1 MALPRVAALETCTFL
16 HLPPLAMSTDT
27 SKLRNKIAKL
37 NKSLDELESKLEPLF
52 AQSLDETLLGLD
64 TIQQAKLLVIIPY
77 VVYDLVF
84 GKLDPVGPFFP
95 VSIPLLRDT
104 NRVCHGHAL

>member
-1 MALPRVAALETCTFL
+1 MSL
-16 HLPPLAMSTDT
+16 HPLPPAMSTDT
-27 SKLRNKIAKL
+27 SKLRNKIGKL
-37 NKSLDELESKLEPLF
+37 NKSFDELESKLEPLF

-84 GKLDPVGPFFP
+84 GRLGPFFS
-95 VSIPLLRDT
+95 VSILLRDT

>member
-1 MALPRVAALETCTFL
+1 
-16 HLPPLAMSTDT
+16 MSTDT

-84 GKLDPVGPFFP
+84 GTFFS
-95 VSIPLLRDT
+95 VSILLLRDT

>member
-1 MALPRVAALETCTFL
+1 
-16 HLPPLAMSTDT
+16 MSTDT

-84 GKLDPVGPFFP
+84 GRLGPFFQSQSSSFVTLT
-95 VSIPLLRDT
+95 VSVMDMCSSLLESSRRRPNDPP
-104 NRVCHGHAL
+104 RHR